1 MVEPRVEP
9 GVEPTMSEEEEAL
22 GDLFVGV
29 LPALRLHLENKLED
43 CLCCGQKVS
52 LQALEERIQLA
63 EQYVDQAME
72 SRRARRDQRARVTG
86 MSFAQEHDVLLAGQW
101 TEQQITRMS
110 QATRLLIL
118 KNKLQGNR
126 FSVRK
131 DGSLFDTVKGRA
143 VTE

>member
-1 MVEPRVEP
+1 MVEPAM
-9 GVEPTMSEEEEAL
+9 TEEEEAL

-29 LPALRLHLENKLED
+29 LPALRLHFENKLED

-63 EQYVDQAME
+63 EQYVDQALE
-72 SRRARRDQRARVTG
+72 SRRVRRNQRAGATG
-86 MSFAQEHDVLLAGQW
+86 LSSAQEHDVLLAGQW
-101 TEQQITRMS
+101 TEQQIARMS
-110 QATRLLIL
+110 PETRSLIL